1 MTLGAIVLARLDSSR
16 LPGKGLIEVSGRPLL
31 AYTIERLRKVPALER
46 IILATSDRNLD
57 DGLAAFA
64 ATSGIECFRGSVD
77 DVAGRVLRC
86 AQAFNLGAIARVNG
100 DSPLIDYNAI
110 ADAIRRYDE
119 TGADVV
125 TNVFPRSFP
134 TGASVEIFRTKA
146 FERAYAAMTKPDH
159 FEHVTKFFYD
169 NPDKFSI
176 LNVDS
181 GDPTLA
187 SINLAVDFPEDLERI
202 RSLIFAMDDG
212 NLAYTGQCLY
222 FLYRRLFSNELKND

>member
-1 MTLGAIVLARLDSSR
+1 MTLGAIVLARFDSSR

-46 IILATSDRNLD
+46 IILATSDRNMD

-64 ATSGIECFRGSVD
+64 ATSGVECFRGSAA

-86 AQAFNLGAIARVNG
+86 AQAFNIDAFARVNG
-100 DSPLIDYNAI
+100 DSPLIDYDAI
-110 ADAIRRYDE
+110 TDAIRRYDG

-134 TGASVEIFRTKA
+134 SGASVEIVRTKA
-146 FERAYAAMTKPDH
+146 FERAYAAMTKPGH

-169 NPDKFSI
+169 NPGAFSI
-176 LNVDS
+176 INMDS
-181 GDPTLA
+181 KDPALTL
-187 SINLAVDFPEDLERI
+187 INLAVDTREDLERF
-202 RSLIFAMDDG
+202 RNLVLAMGDG
-212 NLAYTGQCLY
+212 HLAYAGQRLY
-222 FLYRRLFSNELKND
+222 SLYRRLFMEEKCPK